1 MRFIALAYG
10 AICYA
15 IFFASFLY
23 LIAFVGGDMIPFLR
37 VPKTVDW
44 GPSAAPADFAA
55 LANIGLLLLFGA
67 QHSIMAR
74 RSFKRG
80 WSAIVPKTVER
91 STFVLATTIVLVL
104 LYYYWTPMPAIVW
117 EVQSPLW
124 STALTAL
131 FVAGFAVVLLS
142 TFLIDHFELFGLAQ
156 VWRAFNGK
164 AEAAPVFRTPM
175 LYKSVRHPLYLGF
188 LIAFWATPTMTA
200 GHLLF
205 AAIWTGYIFV
215 AIGYEERDLVALFG
229 DKYRQY
235 MARVPMIIPI
245 GKREE

>member
-1 MRFIALAYG
+1 MRFVALAYG
-10 AICYA
+10 AVCYV
-15 IFFASFLY
+15 IFFAAFLY
-23 LIAFVGGDMIPFLR
+23 LMAFVGGNMIPILR

-44 GPSAAPADFAA
+44 GASAVPADFAA

-74 RSFKRG
+74 QSFKRG
-80 WSAIVPKTVER
+80 WTRIVPKTVER

-104 LYYYWTPMPAIVW
+104 LYYYWTPMPAVVW
-117 EVQSPLW
+117 DVQSPLW
-124 STALTAL
+124 STTLTAL

-156 VWRAFNGK
+156 VWRAFHGK
-164 AEAAPVFRTPM
+164 PETPPVFRTPM
-175 LYKSVRHPLYLGF
+175 LYKGVRHPLYLGF

-215 AIGYEERDLVALFG
+215 AIGYEERDLVGLFG

>member
-1 MRFIALAYG
+1 
-10 AICYA
+10 
-15 IFFASFLY
+15 
-23 LIAFVGGDMIPFLR
+23 
-37 VPKTVDW
+37 
-44 GPSAAPADFAA
+44 
-55 LANIGLLLLFGA
+55 
-67 QHSIMAR
+67 
-74 RSFKRG
+74 
-80 WSAIVPKTVER
+80 VER

-104 LYYYWTPMPAIVW
+104 LYYYWTPMPAVVW
-117 EVQSPLW
+117 DVQSPLW
-124 STALTAL
+124 SITLTAF

-164 AEAAPVFRTPM
+164 PETPPVFRTPM
-175 LYKSVRHPLYLGF
+175 LYKGVRHPLYLGF

-215 AIGYEERDLVALFG
+215 AISYEERDLVGLFG